1 MACAL
6 SVEAQSGGIGER
18 DRGAKH
24 RRHEMIIEGRYVKAD
39 KDGTRYSSELPFRG
53 SFGPLDLE
61 RPYGTAVLAAV
72 LLTEAWP

>member
-24 RRHEMIIEGRYVKAD
+24 RGHEMIIEGRYVKAD
-39 KDGTRYSSELPFRG
+39 KDGKRDTCDRSGGR
-53 SFGPLDLE
+53 PLFVGLSVIV
-61 RPYGTAVLAAV
+61 YVKLS
-72 LLTEAWP
+72 